1 MTGKTVEIEGKHLT
15 IMDTTL
21 RDGEQ
26 TTGVSFS
33 EGEKLSMA
41 KVLLEDV
48 KVDRIEIAS
57 ARVSEGEFKAA
68 KRVLDWAAKT
78 GNLEKV
84 EILGFVDD
92 TVSLKWISEAGGKVI
107 NLLCKGSLNHVKG
120 QLRKTPEQ
128 HLADI
133 RKVIANASEMGIR
146 VNVYLEDWS
155 NGMRSSK
162 DYVHFMISRLK
173 DEKID
178 RIMLPDTLGILD
190 PDETYDFCQEMIET
204 YPEVN
209 FDYHAH
215 NDYDLAIAN
224 VFHAI
229 KAGMRCVHTTVNGL
243 GERAGNAPLS
253 SVMATIQDH
262 LKMKTNVNESQLN
275 KVSKLVES
283 FSGIRIPTNKPL
295 VGEFVFTQCSGIHAD
310 GDNKNNL
317 YFNDLLPE
325 RFGRIRQYALGKT
338 SGKANIKKNLE
349 NLGIELDAESLKKV
363 TQRIIELGDQKET
376 VTSDELPYIVAD
388 ALENDLLE
396 QKIKVINYSVN
407 HTMGLRPVANVSL
420 EIEGKIYAEYSDG
433 DGQYDAFVKSLRKIY
448 KRLGKSFPKLID
460 YVVTIPPGGKT
471 DALVETVI
479 TWKNSREF
487 KTKGLD
493 PDQNSAAIKA
503 TIRMLN
509 IIENEF
515 KPGLLDK
522 LMGSIS

>member
-1 MTGKTVEIEGKHLT
+1 MTGNTVDISGKELT

-26 TTGVSFS
+26 TSGVSFK
-33 EGEKLSMA
+33 EGEKLSVA

-57 ARVSEGEFKAA
+57 ARVSEGEFKGAR
-68 KRVLDWAAKT
+68 RVLQWAADK
-78 GNLEKV
+78 GHLGKV

-92 TVSLKWISEAGGKVI
+92 KISLNWIKDAGGKVI
-107 NLLCKGSLNHVKG
+107 NLLCKGSLKHVTE

-128 HLADI
+128 HVADI
-133 RKVIANASEMGIR
+133 KNVIANAAEMGIE
-146 VNVYLEDWS
+146 VNIYLEDWS
-155 NGMRSSK
+155 NGMRNSK
-162 DYVHFMISRLK
+162 EYVHFMVQNLK
-173 DEKID
+173 DERIQ

-190 PDETYDFCQEMIET
+190 PDETYDFCREMIEN
-204 YPEVN
+204 YPDVE
-209 FDYHAH
+209 FDFHAH

-229 KAGMRCVHTTVNGL
+229 KAGIRCVHTTVNGL

-253 SVMATIQDH
+253 SVIATIKDH

-275 KVSKLVES
+275 KVSKLVET

-295 VGEFVFTQCSGIHAD
+295 IGEFVFTQCSGIHAD
-310 GDNKNNL
+310 GDNKNKL
-317 YFNDLLPE
+317 YYNELLPE
-325 RFGRIRQYALGKT
+325 RFGRTRQYALGKT

-349 NLGIELDAESLKKV
+349 ELGIELDAESLKKV
-363 TQRIIELGDQKET
+363 TERIIELGDKKET
-376 VTSDELPYIVAD
+376 VTYDDLPYIVSDVLDGD
-388 ALENDLLE
+388 AVE
-396 QKIKVINYSVN
+396 QKVKVINFTIT
-407 HTMGLRPVANVSL
+407 HTMGLRPVANIAI
-420 EIEGKIYAEYSDG
+420 EIDGKYHEEFSNG
-433 DGQYDAFVKSLRKIY
+433 DGQYDAFVKALRKIY
-448 KRLGKSFPKLID
+448 QKMGRSFPRLID

-479 TWKNSREF
+479 TWENNREF

-509 IIENEF
+509 IIENEYNSVA
-515 KPGLLDK
+515 G
-522 LMGSIS
+522 